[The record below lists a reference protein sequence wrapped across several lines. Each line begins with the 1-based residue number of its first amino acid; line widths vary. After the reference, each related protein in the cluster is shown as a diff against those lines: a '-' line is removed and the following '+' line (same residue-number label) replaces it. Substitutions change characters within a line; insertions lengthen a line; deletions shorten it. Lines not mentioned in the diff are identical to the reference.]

1 MLRAWKYETY
11 RVSECLARCKW
22 VLVFLFKL
30 FRISFCTHSTC
41 FDCFMIWMN
50 TKTHVTKLLW
60 TYVKINY
67 YLDKYIRAC
76 KTSTYF
82 CMKSLHNRW
91 QLTICRRTV
100 FPSTS
105 SVRIFYNKII
115 VSPMNHLLLFVW
127 RCWCKS
133 ACCISLNRIELLLT
147 KSTPIVL
154 IYVSVKHSSWK
165 INCTWIILLTLL
177 HTTAA

>member
-1 MLRAWKYETY
+1 MPRAWKYETY

-22 VLVFLFKL
+22 VFLFKL

-41 FDCFMIWMN
+41 FF
-50 TKTHVTKLLW
+50 
-60 TYVKINY
+60 
-67 YLDKYIRAC
+67 
-76 KTSTYF
+76 F
-82 CMKSLHNRW
+82 FFMKSLHNRW

-127 RCWCKS
+127 RCLCKS

>member
-1 MLRAWKYETY
+1 MGEGEPTIPIPHPDAT
-11 RVSECLARCKW
+11 CLEIWNIPRKW
-22 VLVFLFKL
+22 MFSYVQMSTSIFIQTIQNIILHTFNLF
-30 FRISFCTHSTC
+30 F
-41 FDCFMIWMN
+41 
-50 TKTHVTKLLW
+50 
-60 TYVKINY
+60 
-67 YLDKYIRAC
+67 
-76 KTSTYF
+76 F

-127 RCWCKS
+127 WCLCKS

-165 INCTWIILLTLL
+165 INCTWIILLMLL